1 MKKKSLNVKN
11 KIHKQ
16 VLKYLNNKRI
26 FRIYK
31 EFELSLLDKDK
42 FAVALSGGPDSL
54 ALAFVAKCFSILNK
68 IDIKYYLVDHKL
80 RKESSQE
87 AKKVFLLL
95 KKFNIHFKI
104 LTWRGVKPKSNIQ
117 AIARNKRYSLLINQ
131 CKKDKINYL
140 TLGHHSD
147 DVYENFLIRLLR
159 GSGLKGL
166 TSFGKNSEYKQNEV
180 KLLRPFIN
188 LDKKDLIFLSN
199 KVFNFYVEDP
209 SNLNDNFKRIRI
221 RKLIQV
227 LVDEGLD
234 KKKLSLTIDN
244 LKDSDQTIKFY
255 IDNNI
260 KVNSIFSKK
269 NNTFLL
275 NKIFFQQPNEV
286 IFRSISTLMNSIN
299 KNYYSARGKSV
310 TNLIIRIKSKNF
322 KKTTLGRCFFQKINQ
337 TILISPEN
345 YTKDKVL

>member
-11 KIHKQ
+11 KIHKR
-16 VLKYLNNKRI
+16 VLNYLNNKRI
-26 FRIYK
+26 FKIYK
-31 EFELSLLDKDK
+31 ELELSLFSKDR

-140 TLGHHSD
+140 ALGHHSD

-209 SNLNDNFKRIRI
+209 SNLNNNFKRIRI

-255 IDNNI
+255 IDKNI

-275 NKIFFQQPNEV
+275 NKSFFQQPNEV
-286 IFRSISTLMNSIN
+286 IFRSISTLMNSIS

-310 TNLIIRIKSKNF
+310 TNLIIRIKSTNF
-322 KKTTLGRCFFQKINQ
+322 RKTEAT
-337 TILISPEN
+337 
-345 YTKDKVL
+345 

>member
-11 KIHKQ
+11 KIHKR
-16 VLKYLNNKRI
+16 VLNYLNNKRI
-26 FRIYK
+26 FKIYK
-31 EFELSLLDKDK
+31 ELELSLFSKDR

-140 TLGHHSD
+140 ALGHHSD

-255 IDNNI
+255 IDKNI

-275 NKIFFQQPNEV
+275 NKSFFQQPNEV
-286 IFRSISTLMNSIN
+286 IFRSISTLMNSIS

-310 TNLIIRIKSKNF
+310 TNLIISIKSTNF